1 MPIPIR
7 NLLVENLE
15 IKRSD
20 VFIQKIPLGLA
31 DLMQVYE
38 SIERYDLKYPPY
50 QPRVVSPFKDVEVAE
65 DMFAAIRQENIL
77 LHHPYDSF
85 SSVIDFLNASARDP
99 QVLAIKQTLYRVGPN
114 SPVVEA
120 LLEASER
127 GKQVAV
133 LVELKARFDEESN
146 IGWARKLEQAGV
158 HVVYGLVGLKTHSKI
173 GMVVRQ
179 EADGIRRYVHLA
191 TGNYNS
197 VTSNIYE
204 DIGIFTCDEAIGA
217 DATDL
222 FNFLT
227 GYSTQRDYR
236 KLFVAP
242 LNLRQKLSA
251 LIQREI
257 EHAKKG
263 EKAHLILKANAIVD
277 PEVIQLLYEASKA
290 GVQVDLLVR
299 GISCLRPGMKNIS
312 ENIRVISVVGRFL
325 EHSRI
330 FYFYNGGKDEIYLGS
345 ADLMTRNLNHRV
357 EVVFP
362 VENAEHVCYL
372 RDHVLD
378 LYLKEN
384 ARAWRM
390 ESDGKYKR
398 EHLNDAGER
407 INIQEWLMNRS
418 RKNK

>member
-1 MPIPIR
+1 M
-7 NLLVENLE
+7 
-15 IKRSD
+15 
-20 VFIQKIPLGLA
+20 
-31 DLMQVYE
+31 
-38 SIERYDLKYPPY
+38 
-50 QPRVVSPFKDVEVAE
+50 
-65 DMFAAIRQENIL
+65 
-77 LHHPYDSF
+77 
-85 SSVIDFLNASARDP
+85 
-99 QVLAIKQTLYRVGPN
+99 
-114 SPVVEA
+114 
-120 LLEASER
+120 
-127 GKQVAV
+127 AV

-227 GYSTQRDYR
+227 GYSTQQDYR

-242 LNLRQKLSA
+242 LNLRQRLTS

-257 EHAKKG
+257 EHAKHG
-263 EKAHLILKANAIVD
+263 EKSHLIFKANAIVD
-277 PEVIQLLYEASKA
+277 PEMIQFLYEASQA
-290 GVQVDLLVR
+290 GVQVDLLMR
-299 GISCLRPGMKNIS
+299 GICCLRPGMKNIS

-330 FYFYNGGKDEIYLGS
+330 FYFYNGGKEEIYLGS

-362 VENAEHVCYL
+362 IGSAEHIRYL

-378 LYLKEN
+378 LYLKDN

-390 ESDGKYKR
+390 QADGKYKR
-398 EHLNDAGER
+398 EHLSDADER
-407 INIQEWLMNRS
+407 IDIQEWLMNS
-418 RKNK
+418 IRKNQ

>member
-1 MPIPIR
+1 MTAS
-7 NLLVENLE
+7 N
-15 IKRSD
+15 
-20 VFIQKIPLGLA
+20 A
-31 DLMQVYE
+31 D
-38 SIERYDLKYPPY
+38 DLKYPPY
-50 QPRVVSPFKDVEVAE
+50 QPRVVSQLKDVEVAE

-85 SSVIDFLNASARDP
+85 NSVIEFLNASARDP

-114 SPVVEA
+114 SPVVDA
-120 LLEASER
+120 LLAASER

-158 HVVYGLVGLKTHSKI
+158 HVVYGLLGLKTHSKI

-179 EADGIRRYVHLA
+179 EEDGIRRYVHLA
-191 TGNYNS
+191 TGNYNAI
-197 VTSNIYE
+197 TSNIYE
-204 DIGIFTCDEAIGA
+204 DIGLFTCDEAIGE

-227 GYSTQRDYR
+227 GYSTQQDYR

-251 LIQREI
+251 LIEREI
-257 EHAKKG
+257 GHAKKG
-263 EKAHLILKANAIVD
+263 EKAHLIIKVNAIVD
-277 PEVIQLLYEASKA
+277 PEMIELLYEASQA

-299 GISCLRPGMKNIS
+299 GICCLRPGLKDVS
-312 ENIRVISVVGRFL
+312 ENIRVISIVGRFL

-330 FYFYNGGKDEIYLGS
+330 FYFYNGGAEEIYLGS

-357 EVVFP
+357 EVIFP
-362 VENAEHVCYL
+362 VESAEHVRYL

-378 LYLKEN
+378 LYLKDD

-390 ESDGKYKR
+390 QADGSYKR
-398 EHLNDAGER
+398 EHRNDADGR
-407 INIQEWLMNRS
+407 MDVQEWLMDHS
-418 RKNK
+418 RKSK